1 MMNDCLEALTNMVE
15 KNNSDIVYVK
25 YSSDTGRSTPFRAYK
40 KGNVAKADFQKNHLC
55 RSFSPLKLFKSSL
68 LKNNKIFFPIEHRV
82 FEDRVFMIK
91 ALANAEH
98 ISVLADKP
106 YLNIVRHAG
115 EHLGKTPR
123 TIKNDFSIIL
133 DSLMSIEYS
142 RKDIKSKKKL
152 FGNFMSTIFDFF
164 IAITKQKTISKKDVI
179 EYFSDVKHL
188 ISTSKLAVDT
198 GMEKWSIYNEHKD
211 ICRLFIEG
219 DMEKLYDFIAEN
231 HKK

>member
-25 YSSDTGRSTPFRAYK
+25 YSSDTGRSYPVRAYK

-55 RSFSPLKLFKSSL
+55 RSLAVFKLFKSSL
-68 LKNNKIFFPIEHRV
+68 IKNNKIFFPIEYRV
-82 FEDRVFMIK
+82 FEDRVFMIR
-91 ALANAEH
+91 ALANADH
-98 ISVLADKP
+98 VSILADKS
-106 YLNIVRHAG
+106 YYNLVRHEN
-115 EHLGKTPR
+115 EHLTHTPR

-133 DSLMSIEYS
+133 DSLMNIEYS
-142 RKDIKSKKKL
+142 HKDIKSKQKL

-164 IAITKQKTISKKDVI
+164 IVSVKQKTINKKDVI
-179 EYFSDVKHL
+179 EYFTDVKHL
-188 ISTSKLAVDT
+188 ISTSKLTFDT
-198 GMEKWSIYNEHKD
+198 EGGIYNEHKD

-231 HKK
+231 HKKN